1 MTQQIATIDF
11 ETRNT
16 ADSKLLKQRGAWN
29 YSRHPATKILCLA
42 YKLPN
47 NPNIRYWYNAPAFKA
62 NIAENAIPE
71 DLFEYINNGGLIE
84 AHNVF
89 FERCIWEHC
98 AVPALG
104 WPAIHK
110 EQWRDSM
117 AKCLSHS
124 LPKALD
130 TAAKA
135 LKLSEEKDEAGYNLM
150 LSMTSSYA
158 YDNKQNIAKLI
169 KYCIQDVRTEIAL
182 SEALPDLSDFELK
195 VWQEDFEMN
204 WRGVSVDMLL
214 ADRAL
219 DHIAYFTEQVNK
231 DLYNITG
238 IHKTTQRARIKEWF
252 SNTGFALANTQK
264 EYLQILQVDPS
275 PKMSDSHKKVISLM
289 LMNNLSSLAKYK
301 KVAAHVDRQDNRI
314 RSNTIYHGG
323 HTGRYTAV
331 GVQLHN
337 FPRDTVKNIDV
348 VAEAAKTDYSEKF
361 ARRALTLGGAGPVL
375 SKTLRGIL
383 IPSSSDKK
391 LIVSDYAAIEAR
403 VLFWLAKQTDAV
415 KTLAKGEDIYCE
427 LASRIFQRTITK
439 DDKMERQLGKQA
451 ILGLG
456 YGMGWHTFLLTLRKY
471 GIFIDASICKSILKE
486 EYNDYYMQIVEKGKD
501 YQLVPENRPE
511 GALCKYIVDI
521 YRGTYTNVVEYWQNL
536 EQEFNYLQGNTR
548 YEKPF
553 LYYKLPSGKELVYPY
568 PKRNRTTTPWGEQ
581 RFEFSAALTHGS
593 HFNRVGFY
601 GGKLAENIT
610 QATAREVLV
619 RAILNIANSDKYINV
634 HHAHDEI
641 IAEAISPDIEEFNK
655 LMLDVG
661 PEFNGCPLDVETH
674 IANRWQKF

>member
-11 ETRNT
+11 ETRNV
-16 ADSKLLKQRGAWN
+16 ADSKLLKQKGAWN

-42 YKLPN
+42 YKLPDN
-47 NPNIRYWYNAPAFKA
+47 LSIRYWYNASAFKA
-62 NIAENAIPE
+62 NIAENTIPK
-71 DLFEYINNGGLIE
+71 DLFEYIANGGLIE

-98 AVPALG
+98 AIPALG

-124 LPKALD
+124 LPKSLDGAARALNL
-130 TAAKA
+130 T
-135 LKLSEEKDEAGYNLM
+135 EEKDEAGFNLM
-150 LSMTSSYA
+150 LQMTSSYA
-158 YDNKQNIAKLI
+158 YDTNNNIGRLI
-169 KYCIQDVRTEIAL
+169 KYCMQDVRTEMAL

-204 WRGVSVDMLL
+204 WRGVPTDMQLVDN
-214 ADRAL
+214 AL
-219 DHIAYFTEQVNK
+219 DHIAYFTDQTNK
-231 DLYNITG
+231 ELYNLTG

-252 SNTGFALANTQK
+252 KNTGFALENTQK
-264 EYLQILQVDPS
+264 EYLQILQADLHLKLS
-275 PKMSDSHKKVISLM
+275 AKQRKVIDLM

-301 KVAAHVDRQDNRI
+301 KVVNHIDRADNRL

-337 FPRDTVKNIDV
+337 FPRDTVKDIDLV
-348 VAEAAKTDYSEKF
+348 VNAAKTDDSTKF
-361 ARRALTLGGAGPVL
+361 AKRAASIGGAGPAL

-383 IPSSSDKK
+383 IPSSPDKK

-439 DDKMERQLGKQA
+439 EDKMERQLGKQA

-471 GIFIDASICKSILKE
+471 GIFIDQETCKNIMKH
-486 EYNDYYMQIVEKGKD
+486 EYNEYYLEIIEKGKD
-501 YQLVPENRPE
+501 YNLTPANRPE

-521 YRGTYTNVVEYWQNL
+521 YRSTYDNVVHYWKNL
-536 EQEFNYLQGNTR
+536 EQEFNYLRGKTR
-548 YEKPF
+548 YKKPF
-553 LYYKLPSGKELVYPY
+553 LYYKLPSGKELVYPF
-568 PKRNRTTTPWGEQ
+568 PKRNRTFTPWGEE
-581 RFEFSAALTHGS
+581 RYEFSAALVHGS
-593 HFNRVGFY
+593 HFNRSGFY

-619 RAILNIANSDKYINV
+619 RAILNIANSTKYTNL

-641 IAEAISPDIEEFNK
+641 IAEAVSPDIEEFDK

-661 PEFNGCPLDVETH
+661 PEFDGCPLDVETH